1 MTTTATA
8 PPIAPPIVPELEDT
22 SFLTVVRVL
31 LLIQGGI
38 GLTSLLEVTVAGFG
52 QGIPLF
58 ILMGLNLGLAAL
70 TLYLA
75 KRIPH
80 HGRRARRTVLW
91 LQYGWLFGAII
102 DTTLSLIMIQ
112 RLLEPVPIL
121 TRIVVPLALIRMLR
135 SPQSRLLF
143 NVPPSRRQ
151 RRKARK
157 QARLAEV
164 SA

>member
-1 MTTTATA
+1 MTTTAAT
-8 PPIAPPIVPELEDT
+8 PPIAPELEDT

-38 GLTSLLEVTVAGFG
+38 GLTSLLEVTVAGIG
-52 QGIPLF
+52 QGNPLF
-58 ILMGLNLGLAAL
+58 ILMGLNLGLAGV

-80 HGRRARRTVLW
+80 QGRKARRAVLW
-91 LQYGWLFGAII
+91 LQYGWLFGAFV
-102 DTTLSLIMIQ
+102 DTTLSLVMIQ
-112 RLLEPVPIL
+112 RLIEPVPIL
-121 TRIVVPLALIRMLR
+121 TRIIVPVALIRMLR
-135 SPQSRLLF
+135 SPRSRLLF
-143 NVPPSRRQ
+143 SVPPSRRQ

-157 QARLAEV
+157 RARLTEV